1 MSVPNA
7 SHHTTDAT
15 VRRVAATGK
24 GPQVKGAIVVGASS
38 GMGEALVRQLAREG
52 YTVGAVARRGEKLE
66 ALAKEMELEP
76 GRVLPLVSDV
86 TDTDDV
92 QSAFARLASQ
102 IGPIELFIYAA
113 GTMPEVGPQ
122 EYNTQ
127 KDMRQVAVNLAGAM
141 AWCNEAAILFQSQRS
156 GILVGIGS
164 IAGDRG
170 RKGNPAYHATK
181 AGFATYLESLRNRL
195 SEVGVHV
202 LTIKPGFIDT
212 PMTEGLPDL
221 MWLISAEEAAATILG
236 SARRGFFNTRYV
248 PMRWWAV
255 GTVIRSIPSFI
266 FKKMSI

>member
-7 SHHTTDAT
+7 SHHTTDAV
-15 VRRVAATGK
+15 VRRVAATGNE
-24 GPQVKGAIVVGASS
+24 PRSRGAIVVGASS
-38 GMGEALVRQLAREG
+38 GMGEALVLQLAREG
-52 YTVGAVARRGEKLE
+52 YTVGAVARRGDKLA

-76 GRVLPLVSDV
+76 GRVVPLAHDV
-86 TDTDDV
+86 TDTAGV
-92 QSAFARLASQ
+92 QAAFTQLASE
-102 IGPIELFIYAA
+102 IENVELFLYAA
-113 GTMPEVGPQ
+113 GVMPEVGPT

-127 KDMRQVAVNLAGAM
+127 KDLQQVAVNLGGAM
-141 AWCNEAAILFQSQRS
+141 AWCNEAANLFQSQRS
-156 GILVGIGS
+156 GTLVGIGS
-164 IAGDRG
+164 VAGDRG

-202 LTIKPGFIDT
+202 LTIKPGMVET
-212 PMTEGLPDL
+212 PMTEDLGEL
-221 MWLISAEEAAATILG
+221 MWPISAEVAAATILG

-255 GTVIRSIPSFI
+255 GTVIRAIPSFI

>member
-1 MSVPNA
+1 
-7 SHHTTDAT
+7 
-15 VRRVAATGK
+15 
-24 GPQVKGAIVVGASS
+24 
-38 GMGEALVRQLAREG
+38 LAH
-52 YTVGAVARRGEKLE
+52 
-66 ALAKEMELEP
+66 
-76 GRVLPLVSDV
+76 DV
-86 TDTDDV
+86 TDTAGV
-92 QSAFARLASQ
+92 QAAFTQLASE
-102 IGPIELFIYAA
+102 IENVELFVYAA
-113 GTMPEVGPQ
+113 GVMPEVGPT

-127 KDMRQVAVNLAGAM
+127 KDLQQVAVNLGGAM
-141 AWCNEAAILFQSQRS
+141 AWCNEAANLFQSQRS
-156 GILVGIGS
+156 GTLVGIGS

-202 LTIKPGFIDT
+202 LTIKPGFVDT

-255 GTVIRSIPSFI
+255 GTVIRAIPSFI

>member
-1 MSVPNA
+1 MSATNA
-7 SHHTTDAT
+7 SHHTTDAV
-15 VRRVAATGK
+15 VRRVAASGN
-24 GPQVKGAIVVGASS
+24 GPIRRGAIVVGASS

-52 YTVGAVARRGEKLE
+52 YTVGAVARRGDKLE

-76 GRVLPLVSDV
+76 GRVLPLMSDV
-86 TDTDDV
+86 TRTGQAGAD
-92 QSAFARLASQ
+92 FAQLANQ
-102 IGPIELFIYAA
+102 IGQVELFIFAA
-113 GTMPEVGPQ
+113 GVMPEVGLT
-122 EYNTQ
+122 EYDTE
-127 KDMRQVAVNLAGAM
+127 KDMQQVEVNLAGAM
-141 AWCNEAAILFQSQRS
+141 AWCNEAAKLFQSQRS
-156 GILVGIGS
+156 GTLVGIGS
-164 IAGDRG
+164 VAGDRG

-202 LTIKPGFIDT
+202 LTIKPGMVET
-212 PMTEGLPDL
+212 PMTEHMDEL
-221 MWLISAEEAAATILG
+221 MWPISAEEAADTTLG